1 MAQTAMTVRMDNQQ
15 KAQFDKL
22 CEQFGMSAN
31 TAINI
36 FVKAVIRSKS
46 IPFSIQAKNEEDDE
60 VTAKA
65 KAAFKQLRAKA
76 ERGETPELTLDEIN
90 EEIRE
95 VRRLRKNAM
104 VYAVIDT
111 NIFVSALI
119 THNSNA
125 STARVLESLFLH
137 RIIPLYNDDIIKE
150 YDEVLHRAKFKL
162 SEEQIS
168 TVIEHVKENGIDS
181 SRFPY
186 DGEMPDEDDRV
197 STKSA

>member
-1 MAQTAMTVRMDNQQ
+1 
-15 KAQFDKL
+15 
-22 CEQFGMSAN
+22 
-31 TAINI
+31 
-36 FVKAVIRSKS
+36 
-46 IPFSIQAKNEEDDE
+46 
-60 VTAKA
+60 
-65 KAAFKQLRAKA
+65 
-76 ERGETPELTLDEIN
+76 
-90 EEIRE
+90 
-95 VRRLRKNAM
+95 M

-125 STARVLESLFLH
+125 STARVLESLLLH

-168 TVIEHVKENGIDS
+168 TIIEQVKENGIDS

-186 DGEMPDEDDRV
+186 AGEMPDEDDRV
-197 STKSA
+197 FYEICLSKEDSFLVTGNLKHFPKEPQVITAAEMMEILDNEL

>member
-1 MAQTAMTVRMDNQQ
+1 
-15 KAQFDKL
+15 
-22 CEQFGMSAN
+22 
-31 TAINI
+31 
-36 FVKAVIRSKS
+36 
-46 IPFSIQAKNEEDDE
+46 
-60 VTAKA
+60 
-65 KAAFKQLRAKA
+65 
-76 ERGETPELTLDEIN
+76 
-90 EEIRE
+90 
-95 VRRLRKNAM
+95 M

-111 NIFVSALI
+111 NVFVSALI

-125 STARVLESLFLH
+125 STARVLENLLLH

-186 DGEMPDEDDRV
+186 AGEMPDEDDRV
-197 STKSA
+197 FYEVCLSKEDSFLVTGNLKHFPKEPQVITAAEMMEIPDNEL

>member
-1 MAQTAMTVRMDNQQ
+1 
-15 KAQFDKL
+15 
-22 CEQFGMSAN
+22 
-31 TAINI
+31 
-36 FVKAVIRSKS
+36 
-46 IPFSIQAKNEEDDE
+46 
-60 VTAKA
+60 
-65 KAAFKQLRAKA
+65 
-76 ERGETPELTLDEIN
+76 
-90 EEIRE
+90 
-95 VRRLRKNAM
+95 M

-111 NIFVSALI
+111 NVFVSALI

-125 STARVLESLFLH
+125 STARVLENLLLH

-186 DGEMPDEDDRV
+186 AGEMPDEDDRV
-197 STKSA
+197 FYEICLSKEDSFLVTGNLKHFPKEPQVITAAEMMEILDNEL

>member
-1 MAQTAMTVRMDNQQ
+1 
-15 KAQFDKL
+15 
-22 CEQFGMSAN
+22 
-31 TAINI
+31 
-36 FVKAVIRSKS
+36 
-46 IPFSIQAKNEEDDE
+46 
-60 VTAKA
+60 
-65 KAAFKQLRAKA
+65 
-76 ERGETPELTLDEIN
+76 
-90 EEIRE
+90 
-95 VRRLRKNAM
+95 M

-125 STARVLESLFLH
+125 STARVLENLLLH

-168 TVIEHVKENGIDS
+168 TVIEHVKQNGIDS

-186 DGEMPDEDDRV
+186 AGEMPDEDDRV
-197 STKSA
+197 FYEVCLTKEDSFLVTGNLKHFPKEPQVITAAEMMEILDHEL

>member
-1 MAQTAMTVRMDNQQ
+1 
-15 KAQFDKL
+15 
-22 CEQFGMSAN
+22 
-31 TAINI
+31 
-36 FVKAVIRSKS
+36 
-46 IPFSIQAKNEEDDE
+46 
-60 VTAKA
+60 
-65 KAAFKQLRAKA
+65 
-76 ERGETPELTLDEIN
+76 
-90 EEIRE
+90 
-95 VRRLRKNAM
+95 M

-111 NIFVSALI
+111 NVFVSALI

-125 STARVLESLFLH
+125 STARVLENLLLH

-186 DGEMPDEDDRV
+186 AGEMPDEDDRV
-197 STKSA
+197 FYEVCLSKEDSFLVTGNLKHFPKEPQVITAAVMMEILDNEL

>member
-1 MAQTAMTVRMDNQQ
+1 
-15 KAQFDKL
+15 
-22 CEQFGMSAN
+22 
-31 TAINI
+31 
-36 FVKAVIRSKS
+36 
-46 IPFSIQAKNEEDDE
+46 
-60 VTAKA
+60 
-65 KAAFKQLRAKA
+65 
-76 ERGETPELTLDEIN
+76 
-90 EEIRE
+90 
-95 VRRLRKNAM
+95 M

-125 STARVLESLFLH
+125 STARVLENLLLH

-186 DGEMPDEDDRV
+186 AGEMPDEDDRV
-197 STKSA
+197 FYEICLSKEDSFLVTGNLKHFPKEPQVITAAEMMELLDNEL

>member
-1 MAQTAMTVRMDNQQ
+1 
-15 KAQFDKL
+15 
-22 CEQFGMSAN
+22 
-31 TAINI
+31 
-36 FVKAVIRSKS
+36 
-46 IPFSIQAKNEEDDE
+46 
-60 VTAKA
+60 
-65 KAAFKQLRAKA
+65 
-76 ERGETPELTLDEIN
+76 
-90 EEIRE
+90 
-95 VRRLRKNAM
+95 M

-125 STARVLESLFLH
+125 STARVLENLLLH

-168 TVIEHVKENGIDS
+168 TIIEHVKENGIDS

-186 DGEMPDEDDRV
+186 AGEMPDEDDRV
-197 STKSA
+197 FYEVCLSKEDSFLVTGNLKHFPKEPQVITAAEMMEILDNEL